1 MTDDHLSQVRRDEY
15 RLRRRAEALRARVYT
30 QLDPGADGALAEALA
45 AAEMALSAA
54 RVARRAAEQ
63 AAGRGVLLAPAGVGP
78 AGGALMGAD
87 TTGIEAEI
95 LLRLAHV
102 PTGIVHLLDP
112 ARTPLV
118 TYRLRYVGR
127 SFVRLR
133 LTTRVEGYSAACAST
148 VELASDQAVEIPH
161 LPTFFPERLAAVTE
175 LTRATLHLSI
185 DDLDAHTEQENTFPI
200 WLLARTSAYNGVE
213 DAATGQWVDLSAYFG
228 AWVTPNA
235 PAVMGLLRRAAELHP
250 EGVIVGYQGGVAEIE
265 AQVAAAFAALKAQG
279 IVYVNSVLA
288 LGATK
293 GEYLQRVRLPREAL
307 LMRSANC
314 LDGTVLL
321 ASVLEAASLNP
332 ALVLVPGHAFLAWE
346 TQDGN
351 GEWDYLET
359 TMIGTHDFAA
369 ARAAGRAEAVRW
381 QETRRKSGD
390 PSHFT
395 LLPLPYL
402 RAELGVS
409 PME

>member
-133 LTTRVEGYSAACAST
+133 LTTRV
-148 VELASDQAVEIPH
+148 
-161 LPTFFPERLAAVTE
+161 
-175 LTRATLHLSI
+175 RAT
-185 DDLDAHTEQENTFPI
+185 
-200 WLLARTSAYNGVE
+200 
-213 DAATGQWVDLSAYFG
+213 
-228 AWVTPNA
+228 
-235 PAVMGLLRRAAELHP
+235 
-250 EGVIVGYQGGVAEIE
+250 
-265 AQVAAAFAALKAQG
+265 
-279 IVYVNSVLA
+279 
-288 LGATK
+288 
-293 GEYLQRVRLPREAL
+293 
-307 LMRSANC
+307 
-314 LDGTVLL
+314 
-321 ASVLEAASLNP
+321 
-332 ALVLVPGHAFLAWE
+332 
-346 TQDGN
+346 
-351 GEWDYLET
+351 
-359 TMIGTHDFAA
+359 
-369 ARAAGRAEAVRW
+369 
-381 QETRRKSGD
+381 
-390 PSHFT
+390 
-395 LLPLPYL
+395 PLPVPAPWSWRPIRPSRSPTCPPSSPNDWL
-402 RAELGVS
+402 R
-409 PME
+409 